1 MSTRGVAG
9 RSVRNSSSPL
19 GARRRG
25 WAGFRGDR
33 GALAVAVDAPL
44 SLVPPRAPASPPSDV
59 TAVVGVC
66 TGGSAGCDESGGEA
80 GARLGPD
87 TCADAV
93 AGADEVLG
101 WCRVDM
107 VGVAAAVAEDGAV
120 AVAFAVVVAVVAVAV
135 AVAVVAVVVLA
146 VPCEPEL
153 DVLPDTLASGR
164 EGSGDHNDMPAKQ
177 IAPTTT
183 RTAPLHIAR

>member
-1 MSTRGVAG
+1 
-9 RSVRNSSSPL
+9 
-19 GARRRG
+19 
-25 WAGFRGDR
+25 
-33 GALAVAVDAPL
+33 
-44 SLVPPRAPASPPSDV
+44 
-59 TAVVGVC
+59 
-66 TGGSAGCDESGGEA
+66 
-80 GARLGPD
+80 
-87 TCADAV
+87 
-93 AGADEVLG
+93 
-101 WCRVDM
+101 M

-120 AVAFAVVVAVVAVAV
+120 AVAFA

>member
-1 MSTRGVAG
+1 MSTRGVTG

-44 SLVPPRAPASPPSDV
+44 PLVPPRAPASPPSDV

-120 AVAFAVVVAVVAVAV
+120 AVAFA